1 MRRALTCLKKFIK
14 AIVVIK
20 AIGVVAEQIQEIVM
34 SRLIAFII
42 LQVFVWSA
50 YSHACENQRFNGF
63 YAGLNAG
70 YGTGD
75 YEFETPGSESI
86 DLEGSGATVGGHVGY
101 NYQCGSLVFGIEGD
115 GAWSGIKDDMG
126 GNAGSFEAE
135 TNYLASI
142 RARLGYDAE
151 IAMFYAT
158 AGIGFTDTEYTGT
171 EFGVSS
177 VNYSE
182 TATGF
187 VVGGGAES
195 MISDTLSLRFEVLHY
210 NFGEVFSAAD
220 EFGVITTVDHNPT
233 VFRLGGS
240 IHLN

>member
-1 MRRALTCLKKFIK
+1 
-14 AIVVIK
+14 
-20 AIGVVAEQIQEIVM
+20 M
-34 SRLIAFII
+34 SRLIVFIVFQAFI
-42 LQVFVWSA
+42 WSS
-50 YSHACENQRFNGF
+50 YSHACENHRFNGF

-70 YGTGD
+70 YGAGD
-75 YEFETPGSESI
+75 FELAATDGSRL
-86 DLEGSGATVGGHVGY
+86 DLEGSGATFGGHVGY
-101 NYQCGSLVFGIEGD
+101 NYQCGSYVFGIEGD
-115 GAWSGIKDDMG
+115 GAWSGIKDDITING
-126 GNAGSFEAE
+126 ASLEAE

-142 RARLGYDAE
+142 RARFGYDAE

-158 AGIGFTDTEYTGT
+158 AGIGFTDTEYTAAVA
-171 EFGVSS
+171 GVGSAS
-177 VNYSE
+177 IGD

-210 NFGEVFSAAD
+210 NFGEVYDSTD
-220 EFGVITTVDHNPT
+220 EFGVTTTVDHNPT